1 MRIKSVTNPK
11 KLTSLLSIFFEYM
24 NKLETLETFLFL
36 KNIYSAIFKLDKRST
51 DFAPVVNVFIFLIN
65 SFSFLT
71 LLENI

>member
-36 KNIYSAIFKLDKRST
+36 KNIYSAIFKLDKIST
-51 DFAPVVNVFIFLIN
+51 DFAPVVNVFIFFIN